1 MFANSFPLSAVI
13 VCIKA
18 FIGCNASMVFKAS
31 GAASFPVAL
40 LQFNVNV
47 NVNVIV
53 RRLLSIDSNLLSI
66 LDIDTTRGI
75 RYRAALQV
83 VVGGGRIFGY

>member
-1 MFANSFPLSAVI
+1 MYQV
-13 VCIKA
+13 

-40 LQFNVNV
+40 LQVIV

>member
-1 MFANSFPLSAVI
+1 MYQV
-13 VCIKA
+13 

-40 LQFNVNV
+40 LQVNV

-66 LDIDTTRGI
+66 LDIDTR
-75 RYRAALQV
+75 RRMSYPAALEV
-83 VVGGGRIFGY
+83 VV